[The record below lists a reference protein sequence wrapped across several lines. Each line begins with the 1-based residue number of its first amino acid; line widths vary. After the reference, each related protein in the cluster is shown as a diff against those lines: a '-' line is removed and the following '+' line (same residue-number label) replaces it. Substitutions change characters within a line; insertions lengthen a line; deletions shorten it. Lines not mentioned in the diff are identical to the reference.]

1 MLRVNRSRVPDVSS
15 SSALGGPVLNTV
27 TVGRSGASSADL
39 DGLFDEHYE
48 RLVRSL
54 SVAAGSREVARDA
67 VQHAFVKAYVDWR
80 RIGGYDD
87 PVGWI
92 RRVALNRI
100 SDHHRGRGRSAR
112 LLGRLPR
119 HLDDDDQTVGVV
131 DRVDLGQAIRRLPE
145 RQRFAVSLY
154 YLEGLSVQ
162 ETAAA
167 MGVSVGSV
175 KTHLSRARATLK
187 PALEVS

>member
-1 MLRVNRSRVPDVSS
+1 VSLS
-15 SSALGGPVLNTV
+15 DALGRIGPVHPTIDRRGESSAAVD
-27 TVGRSGASSADL
+27 R
-39 DGLFDEHYE
+39 LFDEHYE

-67 VQHAFVKAYVDWR
+67 VQHAFVKAHLDWR
-80 RIGGYDD
+80 RIEHYDD

-92 RRVALNRI
+92 RRVALNQI
-100 SDHHRGRGRSAR
+100 SDHHRGLGRSLR

-119 HLDDDDQTVGVV
+119 PEGEDDQTLGVV
-131 DRVDLGQAIRRLPE
+131 DRVDVDQAIRRLPE

-162 ETAAA
+162 ETASA

-175 KTHLSRARATLK
+175 KTHLSRGRAALK